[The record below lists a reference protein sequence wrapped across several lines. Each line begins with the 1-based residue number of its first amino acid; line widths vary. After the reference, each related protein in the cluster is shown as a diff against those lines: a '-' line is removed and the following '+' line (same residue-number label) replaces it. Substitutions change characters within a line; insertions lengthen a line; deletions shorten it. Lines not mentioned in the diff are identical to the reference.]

1 MNVSFGFRQR
11 AGSIN
16 WNALSSVDI
25 EEVIGNVKVE
35 ELQEVLDNITFS
47 TVGMSDIRNC
57 SSDTMAKLV
66 HIFQFTVEYLLHCQE
81 KQNAIIHK
89 IHDRNA
95 NLKAINQK
103 LTQQSEALRED
114 RRIYQR
120 QLSILKST
128 VGVLQPQPP
137 RTVLETLTTENNKK
151 NKGSDVSGLQS
162 ILDSVLKHEKESREM
177 LRILLEEQRNT
188 FMKELELSH
197 AAVSAVATSSSSSSS
212 GRKGKEKGITF
223 ASDENINNAAVMGGY
238 ATQFDE
244 ILKSQRTHFENIK
257 QLSADNLK
265 ESLRLEKLKID
276 METKARQMLTQ
287 EQVVH
292 NREEDLKDRIREWE
306 QRRKR
311 DGDRAKAKEYLTS
324 IDSLSSLRPP
334 THEKAVALRAKSRAL
349 SARGIKYRFLHAITW
364 QLGKSFRRWLDMT
377 IERREAAQYAE
388 QARLR
393 TAAVASHQ
401 RREQELLELLQGEK
415 ERGVV
420 EQAKFNTMTVLAEQ
434 DRSRLQ
440 EAIIHAEETVMTQA
454 QHIVRLQEQLQ
465 TLQTSTGVTV
475 DVTDTAVMTSLEY
488 IPKYKQGSTTPP
500 PQRRQIDTE
509 STGTSTS
516 NPSSPHPTAG
526 TTRTFSFQTK
536 AETVPSTPRV
546 PPAVDPALYAKIQ
559 VHNKIFSSHHIICLS
574 HLLFLSLFLS
584 LSYHMEIEQSKLGD
598 STTLDEAMALA
609 HQRITLATRT
619 ATKRRDDGAQLAAEI
634 AERLSHAP
642 FRSQH

>member
-25 EEVIGNVKVE
+25 EDVIGKVKVE

-47 TVGMSDIRNC
+47 TVSTSDIRNC
-57 SSDTMAKLV
+57 SSDTMTKLV

-95 NLKAINQK
+95 NLKAVNQK

-120 QLSILKST
+120 QLSVLKST

-137 RTVLETLTTENNKK
+137 RTVLETLTTDNKK
-151 NKGSDVSGLQS
+151 NKGMDVVGLQP

-197 AAVSAVATSSSSSSS
+197 AAVSAVAASSSSSSN

-223 ASDENINNAAVMGGY
+223 ASDENINNAEVMGGY
-238 ATQFDE
+238 ALQFDE
-244 ILKSQRTHFENIK
+244 ILKSQRLQFENIK

-276 METKARQMLTQ
+276 METKARQMLSQ
-287 EQVVH
+287 EQEVH

-311 DGDRAKAKEYLTS
+311 DGDRVKAKEYLTS

-364 QLGKSFRRWLDMT
+364 QLGKSFRRWLDVT
-377 IERREAAQYAE
+377 IERREAVQYAE

-434 DRSRLQ
+434 DRARLQ
-440 EAIIHAEETVMTQA
+440 EAIIHAEETITSQE

-465 TLQTSTGVTV
+465 SLQSSTGVTV
-475 DVTDTAVMTSLEY
+475 DMTDTAVMTSLEY
-488 IPKYKQGSTTPP
+488 IPKYKQGGSTTSPLP
-500 PQRRQIDTE
+500 RRQIVTE

-516 NPSSPHPTAG
+516 NPSSPHPTG
-526 TTRTFSFQTK
+526 SITRTFSFPTK
-536 AETVPSTPRV
+536 AGTPQDTLPNTPRV

-559 VHNKIFSSHHIICLS
+559 VHSTTNFPHIIS
-574 HLLFLSLFLS
+574 
-584 LSYHMEIEQSKLGD
+584 
-598 STTLDEAMALA
+598 
-609 HQRITLATRT
+609 
-619 ATKRRDDGAQLAAEI
+619 
-634 AERLSHAP
+634 
-642 FRSQH
+642 

>member
-25 EEVIGNVKVE
+25 EDVIGKVKVE

-47 TVGMSDIRNC
+47 TVGTSDIRNC
-57 SSDTMAKLV
+57 SSDTMTKLV

-95 NLKAINQK
+95 NLKAVNQK

-120 QLSILKST
+120 QLSVLKST

-137 RTVLETLTTENNKK
+137 RTVLETLTTDNKK
-151 NKGSDVSGLQS
+151 NKGFDVVGLQP

-197 AAVSAVATSSSSSSS
+197 AAVSAVAASSSSSSS
-212 GRKGKEKGITF
+212 GRKSKEKGITF
-223 ASDENINNAAVMGGY
+223 ASDENINNAEVMGGY
-238 ATQFDE
+238 ALQFDE
-244 ILKSQRTHFENIK
+244 ILKSQRVQFENIK

-276 METKARQMLTQ
+276 METKARQISTQ
-287 EQVVH
+287 EQEVH
-292 NREEDLKDRIREWE
+292 NREEDLKDLIREWE

-349 SARGIKYRFLHAITW
+349 SARGIKHRFLHAITW
-364 QLGKSFRRWLDMT
+364 QLGKSFRRWLDVT
-377 IERREAAQYAE
+377 VERREAAQYAE

-434 DRSRLQ
+434 DRARLQ
-440 EAIIHAEETVMTQA
+440 EAIIHAEETISSQA

-465 TLQTSTGVTV
+465 SLQSSTGVTV
-475 DVTDTAVMTSLEY
+475 DVSDTAVMTSLEY
-488 IPKYKQGSTTPP
+488 IPKYKQGGSTTPP
-500 PQRRQIDTE
+500 PLRKQIMTE

-516 NPSSPHPTAG
+516 NPSSPHPTG
-526 TTRTFSFQTK
+526 ITRTFSFPTK
-536 AETVPSTPRV
+536 SGTPQDTLPNTPRV
-546 PPAVDPALYAKIQ
+546 PPAVDPALFAKIQ
-559 VHNKIFSSHHIICLS
+559 VNFKNFLHIIS
-574 HLLFLSLFLS
+574 
-584 LSYHMEIEQSKLGD
+584 
-598 STTLDEAMALA
+598 
-609 HQRITLATRT
+609 
-619 ATKRRDDGAQLAAEI
+619 
-634 AERLSHAP
+634 
-642 FRSQH
+642 